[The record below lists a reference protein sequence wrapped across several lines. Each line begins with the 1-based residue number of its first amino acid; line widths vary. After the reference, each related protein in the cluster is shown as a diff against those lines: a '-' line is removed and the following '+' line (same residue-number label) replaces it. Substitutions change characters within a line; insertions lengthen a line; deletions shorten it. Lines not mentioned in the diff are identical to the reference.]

1 MEDNEEIIETDVQLT
16 EEEENLFDESW
27 DEDSTLDA
35 EGYAGETEPE
45 PDEPEEPEDAQPE
58 AEPDNDSDNSEEQ
71 TPEAEEK
78 TEEGHQLFKINY
90 LGKEE
95 ELTLD
100 QMTEL
105 AQKGRDYD
113 HVRQER
119 DQLKTA
125 NSGNDRKMAF
135 LEDLAKRSGLSVD
148 EQIDKTR
155 ALWLQVDEADKG
167 NEISEEEALERVKK
181 TKTEAKATAQDT
193 NESGGGKALSDE
205 NINRFLAVYP
215 NVKAEEIPQEVW
227 DNCIKLNGDLL
238 SAYLVYEN
246 KQLKAGKTKTEEAEQ
261 KKAQNQKNENRST
274 GSRRTAGSGKLTDS
288 FDEGWDS

>member
-181 TKTEAKATAQDT
+181 TKTETKAAAQDT

-246 KQLKAGKTKTEEAEQ
+246 KQLKAGKAKTEEAEQ

>member
-181 TKTEAKATAQDT
+181 TKTETKATTQDT
-193 NESGGGKALSDE
+193 NKSGGGKALSDE

-246 KQLKAGKTKTEEAEQ
+246 KQLKAGKAKTEEAEQ

>member
-181 TKTEAKATAQDT
+181 TKTETKATTQDT

-246 KQLKAGKTKTEEAEQ
+246 KQLKAGKAKTEEAEQ

>member
-71 TPEAEEK
+71 TPETEEK

-181 TKTEAKATAQDT
+181 TKTETKATTQNT

-246 KQLKAGKTKTEEAEQ
+246 KQLKAGKAKTEEAEQ